1 MPSSLSQGKPS
12 LPSLELDT
20 GANTVTFDDERRRA
34 PYQVPAGSF
43 ASVTFSGR
51 VESWGEF
58 LTREQALAVIG
69 WLTVL
74 VASEAT
80 DA

>member
-1 MPSSLSQGKPS
+1 MVRVNPRRSY
-12 LPSLELDT
+12 
-20 GANTVTFDDERRRA
+20 TVVA
-34 PYQVPAGSF
+34 
-43 ASVTFSGR
+43 
-51 VESWGEF
+51 WGEF